1 MAGEFALFVWGITW
15 NEAKSPWISK
25 NDGIDGTG
33 ISLFLHPV
41 YFIQFSMS
49 QMKERAK
56 FMPKKLS
63 FRTVCGGERMKKVCL
78 TVLCILLVGCG
89 NAETAETE
97 ENAV

>member
-1 MAGEFALFVWGITW
+1 
-15 NEAKSPWISK
+15 ISK

-56 FMPKKLS
+56 FMPENKV
-63 FRTVCGGERMKKVCL
+63 FGQAVGGERLPCL
-78 TVLCILLVGCG
+78 RQLRFTIRICGVVLQALIL
-89 NAETAETE
+89 
-97 ENAV
+97 